1 MSSNKF
7 SRQGFEV
14 LYNAL
19 AVDGKAHPPTSMT
32 AIEAAAQAYVL
43 RLKDYALSE
52 SDPSILE
59 RFMLIIKTLN
69 HGRSPGDLHG
79 AITDMLLLLKNS
91 PALAQDLSC
100 YLPPGVDL
108 YCCMGHDDQKVDL
121 VVIRDLPPEKGAHIV
136 GISSEIP
143 PDIPHDS
150 TTLRAALKDRANFRK
165 LVPSLKDSSASAVLQ
180 LIQFEADDSTDSK
193 SSWVRMCF
201 ETLRKFSD
209 NSGRLPP
216 SLYIRDVVRMGEYP
230 VATGGF
236 SDVYKGQTLSGGWT
250 CLKILRMHISTQDEK
265 LAIKSFH
272 REVITWRMLRSPRM
286 LEFRG
291 IYIIRSD
298 TTIRFGLVSPWMEN
312 GNIMEYLKEHPDH
325 DRMAAIRQ
333 VVDGLL
339 YLHQFNSFQ
348 TVHGDVK
355 GANVF
360 VKPDLTCCLGDF
372 GSARVATTITWSQNS
387 LTSSTMGST
396 RWMAPEL
403 LNPVAFPDVRGVQLP
418 GDIYA
423 LGCTV
428 LEVIQGQKPNRPE
441 GISDTMWWV
450 LQEMWGYRPE
460 KRPDIQS
467 VKAMLEPSFKAPI
480 TVVQEKTASSSAV
493 KSRGFQWKFG
503 MTQVELGRRESPW
516 PDSPVMAK
524 CKARALCRR

>member
-1 MSSNKF
+1 
-7 SRQGFEV
+7 
-14 LYNAL
+14 
-19 AVDGKAHPPTSMT
+19 
-32 AIEAAAQAYVL
+32 
-43 RLKDYALSE
+43 
-52 SDPSILE
+52 
-59 RFMLIIKTLN
+59 
-69 HGRSPGDLHG
+69 
-79 AITDMLLLLKNS
+79 
-91 PALAQDLSC
+91 
-100 YLPPGVDL
+100 
-108 YCCMGHDDQKVDL
+108 
-121 VVIRDLPPEKGAHIV
+121 
-136 GISSEIP
+136 
-143 PDIPHDS
+143 
-150 TTLRAALKDRANFRK
+150 
-165 LVPSLKDSSASAVLQ
+165 
-180 LIQFEADDSTDSK
+180 
-193 SSWVRMCF
+193 MCF

-216 SLYIRDVVRMGEYP
+216 SLHIRDVVRMGEYP

-272 REVITWRMLRSPRM
+272 REVITWRMLRSPRV

-339 YLHQFNSFQ
+339 YLHQFDSFQ
-348 TVHGDVK
+348 IVHGDVK

-372 GSARVATTITWSQNS
+372 GSARAATTITWSQNT
-387 LTSSTMGST
+387 LTSLTMGST

-418 GDIYA
+418 SDIYA

-428 LEVIQGQKPNRPE
+428 LEILTGQIPWPDFRIDGQILIQVIQGQKPNCPE
-441 GISDTMWWV
+441 GISYTMWWV
-450 LQEMWGYRPE
+450 LQEMWGYWPE
-460 KRPDIQS
+460 QRPDIQS
-467 VKAMLEPSFKAPI
+467 VKAMLEPSFEAPI
-480 TVVQEKTASSSAV
+480 TAVQEKTASSSAV

-503 MTQVELGRRESPW
+503 MTQVEGRRTSRW